1 MLNFRVSGAPEAGR
15 LREAAGQ
22 LRRRAQ
28 SAAEDAQRAQLL
40 ALAEY
45 YDDMAADMVPPVP
58 PALAAVAPAA

>member
-1 MLNFRVSGAPEAGR
+1 MLNFRTSGAPEAGR
-15 LREAAGQ
+15 LRGAAGQ

-45 YDDMAADMVPPVP
+45 YDDMAADMEAPV
-58 PALAAVAPAA
+58 LAAVAPVG